1 MRIRFTSPHPKD
13 FPTDLLHLIAS
24 RPNLCKSIHMP
35 IQSGSNTVLERMRR
49 GYTREAYLDLVDE
62 MRRIIPDVWISSD
75 FITGFC
81 GETEE
86 EHRDTV
92 SLMEKVKYD
101 TAFMFAYSMR
111 EKTHAHRRYVDD
123 VEENVKSRRL
133 QEIVTTFHAQA
144 SIKNQGLIGT
154 KQLVL
159 VDSDRPKTKY
169 GMKTKVSG
177 RTDGGHKVFIQE
189 KEGENLKKGD
199 YVEVDIKYATSAS
212 LTAKSLG
219 TSSIQQFAQSKRH
232 YSTSINRSHEGRHL
246 YRQFLKAGDNAVSRS
261 LSKNMRSL
269 IRKGFTS
276 KRFLTDPN
284 IRTKAKNTL
293 ELIQNASESKGLESD
308 ILTRLCELKKDQDKY
323 DRRYGIYLRH

>member
-81 GETEE
+81 GETED

-123 VEENVKSRRL
+123 VEETVKARRL

-169 GMKTKVSG
+169 GMETKVSG

-189 KEGENLKKGD
+189 NEGENLKKGD

-232 YSTSINRSHEGRHL
+232 YSTSIDRSCEGRHL
-246 YRQFLKAGDNAVSRS
+246 YRQFLKAGDKAVSRS
-261 LSKNMRSL
+261 LTKNMRSL

-276 KRFLTDPN
+276 ERFLTDPN

-308 ILTRLCELKKDQDKY
+308 ILSRLCELKKDQDKY
-323 DRRYGIYLRH
+323 DRRYGTYLRH